1 MQIIGL
7 EFIKLFWSWKEL
19 QSLSCYFQ
27 ILTYFQDDVSLI
39 RILKFYLTD
48 NSFKGLQSVSSVTA
62 SQE

>member
-7 EFIKLFWSWKEL
+7 EFIKLFWSGKEL

-27 ILTYFQDDVSLI
+27 ILMYFQDDVSLI

-48 NSFKGLQSVSSVTA
+48 NSFKGLQSESGVTA
-62 SQE
+62 CQE

>member
-1 MQIIGL
+1 M
-7 EFIKLFWSWKEL
+7 
-19 QSLSCYFQ
+19 
-27 ILTYFQDDVSLI
+27 YFQDDVSLT

>member
-27 ILTYFQDDVSLI
+27 ILMYFQHDVSLI